1 MIKLKDILN
10 EAITNPKETNPSELA
25 KTVLGWFDF
34 YTDYIDDGGQR
45 RRAIQKNDNT
55 LEWFNSHPIDIKQ
68 KAYKM
73 MLSQAKG
80 DKSKIEGT
88 FGKQLKESVIKEDT
102 RRVKLLGIDFKVSEM
117 NGRIF
122 FSFVDKKAATIQLRQ
137 VGTNKIVNHIQK
149 RLDIAFGKGEFF
161 FKGGDHAEFQNGYLF
176 QRNTS
181 DINLNKIKF
190 ESVNEATL
198 TEKKYY
204 VTYNKGRG
212 QGKGLEK
219 EFDQKSFKTTDK
231 PKVFNSYNDAKKY
244 AEKMEKMFQHS
255 IGGGTAYWVS
265 DEKMNQIKE
274 SVNEES
280 YKVAGRPVTLIKGK
294 KSDATDW
301 KVKFQNGKETSL
313 SDVLALIKPFPKGV
327 HWRYKNLESV
337 NESDLK
343 GYLAADVVDDI
354 VKSIGSKFVSGEIKN
369 APNKNYI
376 YLKLTDIKFGNDVI
390 KMLKSKFGIDA
401 KIDKTF
407 GNIPSVSF
415 ASKKVVSEA
424 KSDYAVYHKTYTSA
438 IQSAREYA
446 EKKGYEIDDDDSFRQ
461 IGMGPK
467 KPSDGKTN
475 RFSIQ
480 LTKDGKPQKKHLHI
494 QVYGMGTY
502 KRNPDG
508 SKTRSLHGGQN
519 EYELN
524 AYIN

>member
-10 EAITNPKETNPSELA
+10 EAITNPKETNPTELA

-55 LEWFNSHPIDIKQ
+55 LEWFNSHPMDIKQ

-88 FGKQLKESVIKEDT
+88 FGKHL
-102 RRVKLLGIDFKVSEM
+102 
-117 NGRIF
+117 
-122 FSFVDKKAATIQLRQ
+122 
-137 VGTNKIVNHIQK
+137 
-149 RLDIAFGKGEFF
+149 
-161 FKGGDHAEFQNGYLF
+161 
-176 QRNTS
+176 
-181 DINLNKIKF
+181 
-190 ESVNEATL
+190 NEATL

-231 PKVFNSYNDAKKY
+231 PKVFNSFNDAKKY

-294 KSDATDW
+294 KSDGTDW

-313 SDVLALIKPFPKGV
+313 SDVLALIKPFPNGIK
-327 HWRYKNLESV
+327 ES
-337 NESDLK
+337 ELK

-446 EKKGYEIDDDDSFRQ
+446 EKKGYEIDDEDSFRQ

>member
-88 FGKQLKESVIKEDT
+88 FGKHLK
-102 RRVKLLGIDFKVSEM
+102 
-117 NGRIF
+117 
-122 FSFVDKKAATIQLRQ
+122 
-137 VGTNKIVNHIQK
+137 
-149 RLDIAFGKGEFF
+149 
-161 FKGGDHAEFQNGYLF
+161 
-176 QRNTS
+176 
-181 DINLNKIKF
+181 
-190 ESVNEATL
+190 EATL

-231 PKVFNSYNDAKKY
+231 PKVFNSFNDAKKY

-343 GYLAADVVDDI
+343 GYLVADVVDDI

-376 YLKLTDIKFGNDVI
+376 YLKLTDIKFGNDVV

-407 GNIPSVSF
+407 GHIPSVSF

-446 EKKGYEIDDDDSFRQ
+446 EKKGYEIDDDDAFRQ

-508 SKTRSLHGGQN
+508 SKTRSMWGGQN

>member
-88 FGKQLKESVIKEDT
+88 FGKQLKE
-102 RRVKLLGIDFKVSEM
+102 
-117 NGRIF
+117 
-122 FSFVDKKAATIQLRQ
+122 
-137 VGTNKIVNHIQK
+137 
-149 RLDIAFGKGEFF
+149 
-161 FKGGDHAEFQNGYLF
+161 
-176 QRNTS
+176 
-181 DINLNKIKF
+181 
-190 ESVNEATL
+190 ATL

-244 AEKMEKMFQHS
+244 AEKMEKMFRNS

-265 DEKMNQIKE
+265 DEKMNQ
-274 SVNEES
+274 
-280 YKVAGRPVTLIKGK
+280 
-294 KSDATDW
+294 
-301 KVKFQNGKETSL
+301 
-313 SDVLALIKPFPKGV
+313 
-327 HWRYKNLESV
+327 
-337 NESDLK
+337 LK
-343 GYLAADVVDDI
+343 
-354 VKSIGSKFVSGEIKN
+354 
-369 APNKNYI
+369 
-376 YLKLTDIKFGNDVI
+376 
-390 KMLKSKFGIDA
+390 
-401 KIDKTF
+401 
-407 GNIPSVSF
+407 
-415 ASKKVVSEA
+415 EA

-502 KRNPDG
+502 KRNSDN

>member
-88 FGKQLKESVIKEDT
+88 FGKHLK
-102 RRVKLLGIDFKVSEM
+102 
-117 NGRIF
+117 
-122 FSFVDKKAATIQLRQ
+122 
-137 VGTNKIVNHIQK
+137 
-149 RLDIAFGKGEFF
+149 
-161 FKGGDHAEFQNGYLF
+161 
-176 QRNTS
+176 
-181 DINLNKIKF
+181 
-190 ESVNEATL
+190 EATL

-231 PKVFNSYNDAKKY
+231 PKVFNSFNDAKKY

-274 SVNEES
+274 SVNEAS

-343 GYLAADVVDDI
+343 GYLVADVVDDI

-376 YLKLTDIKFGNDVI
+376 YLKLTDIKFGNDVV

-407 GNIPSVSF
+407 GHIPSVSF

-446 EKKGYEIDDDDSFRQ
+446 EKKGYEIDDDDAFRQ

-508 SKTRSLHGGQN
+508 SKTRSMWGGQN

>member
-88 FGKQLKESVIKEDT
+88 FGKHLKEV
-102 RRVKLLGIDFKVSEM
+102 
-117 NGRIF
+117 
-122 FSFVDKKAATIQLRQ
+122 
-137 VGTNKIVNHIQK
+137 
-149 RLDIAFGKGEFF
+149 
-161 FKGGDHAEFQNGYLF
+161 
-176 QRNTS
+176 
-181 DINLNKIKF
+181 
-190 ESVNEATL
+190 TL

-231 PKVFNSYNDAKKY
+231 PKVFNSFNDAKKY

-274 SVNEES
+274 
-280 YKVAGRPVTLIKGK
+280 
-294 KSDATDW
+294 
-301 KVKFQNGKETSL
+301 
-313 SDVLALIKPFPKGV
+313 
-327 HWRYKNLESV
+327 
-337 NESDLK
+337 
-343 GYLAADVVDDI
+343 
-354 VKSIGSKFVSGEIKN
+354 
-369 APNKNYI
+369 
-376 YLKLTDIKFGNDVI
+376 
-390 KMLKSKFGIDA
+390 
-401 KIDKTF
+401 
-407 GNIPSVSF
+407 
-415 ASKKVVSEA
+415 A

-446 EKKGYEIDDDDSFRQ
+446 EKKGYEIDDEDSFRQ

-480 LTKDGKPQKKHLHI
+480 LTKDGKPQKKMLHI

-508 SKTRSLHGGQN
+508 SKTRSMWGGQN